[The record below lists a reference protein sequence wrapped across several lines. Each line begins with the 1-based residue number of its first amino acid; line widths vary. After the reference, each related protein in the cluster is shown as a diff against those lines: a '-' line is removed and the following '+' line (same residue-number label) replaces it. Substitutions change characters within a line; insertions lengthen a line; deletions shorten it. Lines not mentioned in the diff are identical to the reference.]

1 MKKSS
6 FRAFAYA
13 VAFVAGTVSL
23 VCVCAVALS
32 AASEARGTSHRVAA
46 STNVWNAYQQ
56 ARYSVVQEALLVQDF
71 RLAASPYFEG
81 EFDQEARRLEVA
93 LGTVERAAP
102 TDTVLIDRLRRTN
115 TQLAEAVRLL
125 VDAVN
130 LGNARRAER
139 IASTRLDRLFS
150 SAIAGVDRGADAHR
164 AESRVGL
171 VAAER
176 AEATLRRSAVAIV
189 LLGVLVAGTA
199 LMAIRF
205 RRRLDEARRHELE
218 RLRSAAFTDSL
229 TGVLNHRAFQED
241 LATLL
246 ETPTK
251 GESLALLMLDVDGLK
266 RVNDRYGH
274 QAGDDRIKLVASAA
288 ASTVSDSE
296 RLYRLG
302 GDEFAVVLRRAADRE
317 AVEIAEQIH
326 EEFERGAPQADAG
339 FSVGIAAWEPGV
351 TKDELVRRADL
362 ALIEAK
368 RLNQVALMYTPAFE
382 IAVAEEPVA
391 LHHVQVLANALARAV
406 DTKDAYTHSHCETVA
421 ELCALMA
428 VELGL
433 ERERVFKVRLAGL
446 LHDVGK
452 IGVPDSILQKPGRL
466 TTDEFDVM
474 KMHPTLGA
482 HILGAAELHEE
493 AAWVLAHHER
503 PDGRGYP
510 EGRTAT
516 PLEARV
522 ISVAD
527 AFEAMVSA
535 RPYREARS
543 PAEALV
549 EVARCSGTQFD
560 PVCVRALSTVLGMPL
575 PATRE
580 PERQP
585 TLAATRPLPLGAA
598 A

>member
-23 VCVCAVALS
+23 VCVCVVALS

-46 STNVWNAYQQ
+46 STDVWNAYQQ

-71 RLAASPYFEG
+71 RLAASPYFEE
-81 EFDQEARRLEVA
+81 EFRAEARQLQLA
-93 LGTVERAAP
+93 LRTVGRAAP
-102 TDTVLIDRLRRTN
+102 ADAVLINRLHRTN
-115 TQLAEAVRLL
+115 AELAQAVGGL
-125 VDAVN
+125 VEAVN
-130 LGNARRAER
+130 LGDARRAER
-139 IASTRLDRLFS
+139 IASTRLDPLFN
-150 SAIAGVDRGADAHR
+150 SAIAAVDRGAGAHR

-171 VAAER
+171 VAAEH

-189 LLGVLVAGTA
+189 LLGVLVAATA
-199 LMAIRF
+199 VLAIRF

-251 GESLALLMLDVDGLK
+251 DESLALLMLDVDGLK

-288 ASTVSDSE
+288 ASTIRHHD

-302 GDEFAVVLRRAADRE
+302 GDEFAVVLRSAAGRE
-317 AVEIAEQIH
+317 AVEVAEQIH
-326 EEFERGAPQADAG
+326 AEFQRGAPQADAS
-339 FSVGIAAWEPGV
+339 FSVGIAAWAPPV
-351 TKDELVRRADL
+351 AKDELVRRADL

-368 RLNQVALMYTPAFE
+368 RLNQVALVYAPAFE
-382 IAVAEEPVA
+382 IAVAEEPIE

-406 DTKDAYTHSHCETVA
+406 DTKDAYTHSHCETIA

-466 TTDEFDVM
+466 TAEEFEVM

-482 HILGAAELHEE
+482 HILGAAELKEE
-493 AAWVLAHHER
+493 AAWVLTHHER

-510 EGRTAT
+510 DGRAAT
-516 PLEARV
+516 PLEARI

-527 AFEAMVSA
+527 AFEAMVSV

-543 PAEALV
+543 PAEALA

-560 PVCVRALSTVLGMPL
+560 PLCVRALSTVLGMPL
-575 PATRE
+575 PARHE
-580 PERQP
+580 PEAQP
-585 TLAATRPLPLGAA
+585 TRTSRRPLPLGAA